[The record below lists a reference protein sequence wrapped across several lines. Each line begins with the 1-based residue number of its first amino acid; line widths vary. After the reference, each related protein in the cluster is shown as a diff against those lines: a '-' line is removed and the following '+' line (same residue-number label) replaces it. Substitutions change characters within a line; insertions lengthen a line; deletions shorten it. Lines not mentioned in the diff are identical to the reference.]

1 MNRLILA
8 SNSKIR
14 VDLLRAAGISFTA
27 VAANV
32 DEACIRKKCIEE
44 KMLPGAVAATLA
56 AAKALAVGK
65 ARPQDFVLG
74 CDQILTF
81 EGEIVAKSKSL
92 AEAKA
97 VLKSLRGKP
106 HRLVSAA
113 ALVKDG
119 TVCWQTYETA
129 VMHMR
134 SFDDVFL
141 DAYLQG
147 ESTGILS
154 AVGCYRLEGR
164 GIQLFDRVEGDY
176 FTVLGLPLMP
186 LMGALRE
193 EGLIP

>member
-8 SNSKIR
+8 SKSKVR
-14 VDLLRAAGISFTA
+14 ADLLRAAGISFTTVTA
-27 VAANV
+27 DV
-32 DEACIRKKCIEE
+32 DETCIRENCIKKD
-44 KMLPGAVAATLA
+44 MLPGAVAVALA
-56 AAKALAVGK
+56 AAKALAAAQAK
-65 ARPQDFVLG
+65 PQDFVLG
-74 CDQILTF
+74 CDQVLAF
-81 EGEIVAKSKSL
+81 EGEIVAKSENL
-92 AEAKA
+92 AEARALLQK
-97 VLKSLRGKP
+97 LRGKP

-113 ALVKDG
+113 VLVKGG

-129 VMHMR
+129 VLHMR
-134 SFDDVFL
+134 SFDDAFL
-141 DAYLQG
+141 DFYLQA
-147 ESTGILS
+147 ESTEILS